1 MLWITENTHP
11 LLFEFLLLVSTR
23 SLHLLRSPWYCL
35 SAYQKQLNSFVSRVN
50 DSFLMARLVQ
60 YELVHNDLG
69 FYPVSARSRNCHW
82 LLLCFCLFTSQGSLF
97 TLTAPLGLVHS
108 TILNQT
114 GIRPLAISRLAIAV
128 NVDGNHIFTA
138 TSALLDAAPPPT
150 VTCNKLFRRVK
161 ILPQAY

>member
-1 MLWITENTHP
+1 MLWITENTH

-50 DSFLMARLVQ
+50 DSFLMARLQ
-60 YELVHNDLG
+60 YGLVHHDLG
-69 FYPVSARSRNCHW
+69 FYPVSVRSRNCHW
-82 LLLCFCLFTSQGSLF
+82 LLLCFCLLNSQGSLF

-114 GIRPLAISRLAIAV
+114 GIQPLAVPRLAIAIK
-128 NVDGNHIFTA
+128 VDGNHIFTA
-138 TSALLDAAPPPT
+138 TSALLDVVP
-150 VTCNKLFRRVK
+150 
-161 ILPQAY
+161 LPQSPVTSFPEG